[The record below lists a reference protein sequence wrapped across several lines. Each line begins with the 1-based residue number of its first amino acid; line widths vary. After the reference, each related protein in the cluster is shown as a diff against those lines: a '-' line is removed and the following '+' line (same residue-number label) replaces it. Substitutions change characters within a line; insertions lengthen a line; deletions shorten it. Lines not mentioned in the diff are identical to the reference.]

1 MVREFKLLNEKG
13 QSYSLMDIQKYCLL
27 TEPSGLGHSFQ
38 TEYEQIGYTFIESI
52 RTIQQ
57 EPFNGTLNFLSYD
70 NYKKFTD
77 FVANSES
84 LKLAYKIP
92 FLKKE
97 KEYLKDVNLQSIGK
111 TQKQPNGVI
120 SEPVVFDCLSLW
132 YEENTAIYTIEP
144 QDNEIR
150 WDFIWDSRFRDYN
163 SQGIEYK
170 NEGHIEAPI
179 LLEIDG
185 DVNNPKIEVYIDN
198 KLYQS
203 ITINTTIEEYEKLL
217 YNSKENEFYIN
228 KQNTDGTI
236 ESLFDLDIIDFG
248 NDNVIRLPK
257 GMLCNIVVSAD
268 NTIQR
273 AKLTILPQFFAV

>member
-77 FVANSES
+77 FCANSES

-92 FLKKE
+92 FSKKE

-144 QDNEIR
+144 QEDEFK
-150 WDFIWDSRFRDYN
+150 WDITWDSRFKDYN
-163 SQGIEYK
+163 SQSIIYK

-228 KQNTDGTI
+228 KQNTDGSI